1 VVDASTGA
9 VAQRID
15 YDEFGRVL
23 LDTNPGFQPFGFAG
37 GIDDR
42 DVALVRFGARDYDTE
57 TGRWTAKDPV
67 RFEGGL
73 ANLYGYAL
81 GDPANV
87 IDSSGLRFFTAGGRA
102 AFIPGAGGEV
112 GAGFYIGFHEGPSQG
127 TGWFGSDFDA
137 GFYASAGVGVGAEAS
152 VGLEVGAVQ
161 EISGIAGN
169 FNLSAFGLGVSGV
182 FDPALPEGAPFC
194 EFVTGGTV
202 SFPQFPGLGGGISA
216 TVTSTRTTTDAVR
229 ALARAISRATQ

>member
-1 VVDASTGA
+1 
-9 VAQRID
+9 
-15 YDEFGRVL
+15 
-23 LDTNPGFQPFGFAG
+23 
-37 GIDDR
+37 
-42 DVALVRFGARDYDTE
+42 
-57 TGRWTAKDPV
+57 
-67 RFEGGL
+67 
-73 ANLYGYAL
+73 
-81 GDPANV
+81 
-87 IDSSGLRFFTAGGRA
+87 
-102 AFIPGAGGEV
+102 V
-112 GAGFYIGFHEGPSQG
+112 GAGLYIGFHEGPSQG